1 MEHLP
6 QAWVAMGES
15 LLIGLLVGIERES
28 DHGERHA
35 GLRDFI
41 SIGLAGGLCGLL
53 AQPLITVAALV
64 SITSLLFLFRAQTP
78 GRTGITTEIV
88 GVVTFLLCVLTAT
101 PGLVWGTP
109 LAIALTVIL
118 ALFLEAR
125 EPLQKFF
132 RETLT
137 EREYFDT
144 LRFLAVVF
152 VILPVLPDGEYG
164 PYEFFNPRRVWI
176 FVILV
181 CSISYAGYFL
191 QKFLGDSHGLK
202 LTAILGGIG
211 STTAATTAFAEQAAE
226 EPRRTRELALATV
239 LANTVQFPRILALLW
254 MMGGPLGLACWP
266 ELAAMTAGGLA
277 LTFLLARTVPEG
289 GAAQSA
295 LVIRNT
301 FHLRPA
307 IQFGLLFAL
316 VRLVARSGADQF
328 GQAGL
333 FVSSAIGGSVDV
345 DAIAVTLSGM
355 MRDGRAVQSAA
366 VASLLI
372 ALAANAILKSVVAYR
387 KGGAGFG
394 GQVATGFGVMFA
406 AGFAVWLVR

>member
-1 MEHLP
+1 VEQLP
-6 QAWVAMGES
+6 QAWIAMGES

-28 DHGERHA
+28 DHAERHA

-41 SIGLAGGLCGLL
+41 GIGLAGGLCGLL
-53 AQPLITVAALV
+53 AQPLITVAALL

-101 PGLVWGTP
+101 PGLPWGTP

-118 ALFLEAR
+118 AICLEAR

-152 VILPVLPDGEYG
+152 VILPVLPDGGYG

-181 CSISYAGYFL
+181 CSISYLGYFL
-191 QKFLGDSHGLK
+191 QKFLGDSQGLR

-211 STTAATTAFAEQAAE
+211 STTAATAAFAEQAAE
-226 EPRRTRELALATV
+226 EPHRARELALATV
-239 LANTVQFPRILALLW
+239 LANTVQFPRVLALLW
-254 MMGGPLGLACWP
+254 MMGGALGMACWP
-266 ELAAMTAGGLA
+266 ELAAMTAAGLV
-277 LTFLLARTVPEG
+277 LTVLLARTAPP
-289 GAAQSA
+289 GAPPPSG

-301 FHLRPA
+301 FHIRPA
-307 IQFGLLFAL
+307 IKFGLLFAF
-316 VRLVARSGADQF
+316 VRLIARGGAEQF
-328 GQAGL
+328 GQTGL
-333 FVSSAIGGSVDV
+333 YVSSAIGGSVDA

-355 MRDGRAVQSAA
+355 MRDGKAVQSVA

-372 ALAANAILKSVVAYR
+372 ALAANAVLKSVVAYR

-394 GQVATGFGVMFA
+394 RKVAIAFGAMFA
-406 AGFAVWLVR
+406 AGFAVWLIR